1 MDDDRFRVCLSWL
14 GRGGLE
20 EIQAVFEVLVG
31 AVPFAKPDKLGAVP
45 CNSNADANDLLFP
58 VGVLVEVE
66 DCDVFDKEAA
76 GSSWMGGRS
85 AVWELSRLDKDHAEL
100 ARTCVTAP
108 VECDTVQ
115 EDAVS
120 AMASSFL
127 AISSEGR
134 SGSASEP
141 TKL

>member
-20 EIQAVFEVLVG
+20 EIQAVFVVLVG

-45 CNSNADANDLLFP
+45 CNSNADANDLLIP
-58 VGVLVEVE
+58 AGVLVLVE
-66 DCDVFDKEAA
+66 DCDVFDKVAA
-76 GSSWMGGRS
+76 GSSEMAGRA
-85 AVWELSRLDKDHAEL
+85 AVVVPSKLDKDHDVL
-100 ARTCVTAP
+100 ARACVTAP

-115 EDAVS
+115 EVAVS

-127 AISSEGR
+127 EMSKEGW

-141 TKL
+141 TRL